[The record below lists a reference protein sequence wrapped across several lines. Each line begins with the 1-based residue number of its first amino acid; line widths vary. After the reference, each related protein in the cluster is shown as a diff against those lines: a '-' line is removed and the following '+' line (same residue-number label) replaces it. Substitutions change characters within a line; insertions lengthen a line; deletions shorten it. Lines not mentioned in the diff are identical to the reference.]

1 MRGNVGCIK
10 SRNMGLLI
18 FYAEISR
25 FPADFSTIKPGK
37 FSINPSPIN
46 QRFLVVDGPEQTL

>member
-1 MRGNVGCIK
+1 
-10 SRNMGLLI
+10 MGLLI